1 MSAARWR
8 QVTVVIAGTIALS
21 YLCSLLGGTAIVAVM
36 LLLFVVLL
44 TGIYTT
50 LLAAVAASFTA
61 ALCLDYF
68 FVPPIGQITISD
80 LQGWLSLIVFLA
92 ISLVTSNLSARLR
105 DQRNQLLHRQ
115 QETERLHAFSRAMLM
130 ITGETVPRTI
140 VNKCIEIFGF
150 TEVALFESSSG
161 LVQRSQLPGSFA
173 EEELKRVAVCGG
185 FESTK
190 DPNTTLVPISLGNKT
205 FGSLGF
211 AGVGLPATTLQVL
224 VNTVAVALAQGQAH
238 EANSRAEAIRQS
250 EELKSVMI
258 DALAHDLKTPL
269 TVIEA
274 ATDMLDSSVGTTA
287 EQQSDLVRV
296 VKQETKGLRKLIH
309 EAIHLSR
316 IDARKLKLELRQH
329 TANELIGAAIESLG
343 ERARSRR
350 LSVEISPDLT
360 PVIVDRELIVQAFK
374 QLLDNALK
382 YSPSQAP
389 IVISSSESD
398 DVISI
403 SVRDTGPGLT
413 EMEQSKIFE
422 KFYRGSY
429 EGTGVQGTGMGL
441 AIAKEIVEAHGGS
454 LSVESQVGQG
464 SRFTVTLRGAA
475 KALPVRP

>member
-1 MSAARWR
+1 MSVARWR
-8 QVTVVIAGTIALS
+8 QVAVVIPGTIALS
-21 YLCSLLGGTAIVAVM
+21 YLCSLLGATALVAVM

-44 TGIYTT
+44 TGIYAT
-50 LLAAVAASFTA
+50 LLAAVAASFA
-61 ALCLDYF
+61 AAVCLDYF
-68 FVPPIGQITISD
+68 FVPPIYQITVND
-80 LQGWLSLIVFLA
+80 LQGWLSLVIFLA
-92 ISLVTSNLSARLR
+92 VSLLTSDLSARLR
-105 DQRNQLLHRQ
+105 EQRNQLLHRQ
-115 QETERLHAFSRAMLM
+115 QETEKLHAFSRAMLM
-130 ITGETVPRTI
+130 STGEAVPRTI

-161 LVQRSQLPGSFA
+161 LVQRSQLPASFA
-173 EEELKRVAVCGG
+173 EEELRRVAVCGG

-211 AGVGLPATTLQVL
+211 AGVTLPATTLQAL
-224 VNTVAVALAQGQAH
+224 VNTVAVALAQAQAH

-274 ATDMLDSSVGTTA
+274 ASDMLGSPVEVTT
-287 EQQSDLVRV
+287 EQQRDLVRV
-296 VKQETKGLRKLIH
+296 VKQETKGLRKLID

-316 IDARKLKLELRQH
+316 IDAKKLKLEVRQH
-329 TANELIGAAIESLG
+329 TANELIGGAIESLG
-343 ERARSRR
+343 ARAKSRR
-350 LSVEISPDLT
+350 LSVEIPADLT
-360 PVIVDRELIVQAFK
+360 PVLADRELIVQALK

-382 YSPSQAP
+382 YSAPQATV
-389 IVISSSESD
+389 VISASESD
-398 DVISI
+398 DLMSI
-403 SVRDTGPGLT
+403 SVRDAGRGLT

-429 EGTGVQGTGMGL
+429 EGTGIQGTGMGL

-464 SRFTVTLRGAA
+464 SRFTITLRATA
-475 KALPVRP
+475 KALPVQS